1 MVFVLPIVANDS
13 KPVTAPAKVYV
24 PVPVEV
30 VVSFMRS
37 ASTRAITPHYAIRII
52 AFDASAVGN
61 AIVKVPAVEVL
72 LLVKSKTQTALLLA
86 LLL

>member
-1 MVFVLPIVANDS
+1 MLELPIEPNDS

-24 PVPVEV
+24 PVPVVV
-30 VVSFMRS
+30 VVSFTRS
-37 ASTRAITPHYAIRII
+37 ASTRAITPHYSIRII
-52 AFDASAVGN
+52 ALPAAAAGN